1 MNLAQLRGFSP
12 LSSKMQGLLDSNHLK
27 VAEFCFPQE
36 ISFTYERGGY
46 CTHIDHIAISQ
57 SLKQVMID
65 CKIVPPSFE
74 NLSPHM
80 PIVASFDISIHE
92 NIKRAINT
100 EVLTPRPDRLRW
112 DCKKLN
118 EVYRS
123 LLSRYLLSAPASL
136 NEQRCRL
143 PK

>member
-1 MNLAQLRGFSP
+1 
-12 LSSKMQGLLDSNHLK
+12 MQGLLDDNDLK

-46 CTHIDHIAISQ
+46 RTHIDHIAISQ

-80 PIVASFDISIHE
+80 PIIASFDISIHE

-112 DCKKLN
+112 DCKELN

-136 NEQRCRL
+136 NNRACH
-143 PK
+143 